1 MVEERRE
8 MSHGDY
14 ENARKI
20 ISHVVQKTK
29 PTITQWTEKYSELDK
44 VFIRRGYEQG
54 GFEFFKLSPLLEAK
68 GIFSIER
75 LGSILDSY
83 VGEKRYDRQN
93 HGGLASSFFIAL
105 QNGQYGPEGA
115 RFYECIKQFLEKRLG
130 RPGAFFWVKLW
141 QMLVCLNYLKLNY
154 HSSFVLYLKQ
164 EYADFKQATSVSD
177 NDLLSIT
184 TEEWLRFK
192 KIQKPWTKLLGIGEN
207 VFDFIVGDISEF
219 KFARD
224 SYKFDSSNHYF
235 LEVTG
240 LRRLI
245 GPQLTQATV
254 VAFLKRLGLP
264 FTTRQINAAIYAY
277 CSVTEAKTYG
287 FCHGMAKCSQ
297 CEVSRICE
305 RNIPQ
310 KQAPAKDFSE

>member
-1 MVEERRE
+1 MSRE
-8 MSHGDY
+8 DY

-29 PTITQWTEKYSELDK
+29 PTVTQWSEKYSELDK

-54 GFEFFKLSPLLEAK
+54 GFEFFRLSPLLEAR
-68 GIFSIER
+68 GIFSIEK

-83 VGEKRYDRQN
+83 VGEKKYDRLN
-93 HGGLASSFFIAL
+93 HGGWASSFFMAL
-105 QNGQYGPEGA
+105 QNGQYGPEGI
-115 RFYECIKQFLEKRLG
+115 RFYDCVKQFLGKRVG

-164 EYADFKQATSVSD
+164 EYADFKQAPSVSD
-177 NDLLSIT
+177 SDLFSIT
-184 TEEWLRFK
+184 AEEWLRFK

-219 KFARD
+219 KFAGD
-224 SYKFDSSNHYF
+224 SSYKLDSANAYF
-235 LEVTG
+235 FKVTG
-240 LRRLI
+240 LDELI
-245 GPQLTQATV
+245 GLQLTQATV
-254 VAFLKRLGLP
+254 VSFLKKLGLP
-264 FTTRQINAAIYAY
+264 FTVRQINAAIYAY

-287 FCHGMAKCSQ
+287 FCHDIAKCSQ
-297 CEVSRICE
+297 CPVNEVCE
-305 RNIPQ
+305 RNITQ
-310 KQAPAKDFSE
+310 KLEPVIKARYTRL